1 MTACVQHPWVSTQSP
16 GLVKKAALQLTK
28 FSLLKRRVGLTR
40 EAFVQHWTTVHANVL
55 VNQAGH
61 KHYNQ
66 RYVQNRFLDVEGFN
80 DASFDGAAQMIPQSV
95 QVLQHGFQED
105 PLYQQLVRPDE
116 LLFLDVPSCQVLYCE
131 RRPIQA
137 VAPGQAG
144 LKAFI
149 LVRRQ
154 AETSRTDFLKTW
166 LERAQTLVL
175 REPSLCGVV
184 QHHVMQDAARG
195 MADGVPCRQP
205 FDLVEELFFHDLNT
219 LRRVTAS
226 VTFGEDF
233 ASHGAR
239 PTGQGSLVFAAQEH
253 LVYDDTDVTN

>member
-1 MTACVQHPWVSTQSP
+1 M
-16 GLVKKAALQLTK
+16 
-28 FSLLKRRVGLTR
+28 VGQRLTR
-40 EAFVQHWTTVHANVL
+40 CWPRSSRIN
-55 VNQAGH
+55 
-61 KHYNQ
+61 
-66 RYVQNRFLDVEGFN
+66 FLE
-80 DASFDGAAQMIPQSV
+80 
-95 QVLQHGFQED
+95 
-105 PLYQQLVRPDE
+105 
-116 LLFLDVPSCQVLYCE
+116 
-131 RRPIQA
+131 
-137 VAPGQAG
+137 
-144 LKAFI
+144 
-149 LVRRQ
+149 
-154 AETSRTDFLKTW
+154 TW

-226 VTFGEDF
+226 ATFGEDF